1 MQQVQNGD
9 KVKVHYHGRL
19 RNGETFDSSEG
30 REPLEFTVGSG
41 QVIKGFDQGVMGM
54 QPGDRKTV
62 EIDVADAYGE
72 KQQEMLI
79 EFPKNQFPD
88 DVNPEVD
95 MQLMM
100 NNGAGQSFPV
110 RIAEVREESVILDAN
125 HPLAGQDLIF
135 DLELVAIEPPASKII
150 MPGR

>member
-1 MQQVQNGD
+1 MQEVKSGD
-9 KVKVHYHGRL
+9 KVKVHYHGKL
-19 RNGETFDSSEG
+19 RSGETFDSSQG

-54 QPGDRKTV
+54 QVGDKRTV
-62 EIDVADAYGE
+62 EISVVDAYGA
-72 KQQEMLI
+72 KQDEMII
-79 EFPKNQFPD
+79 EFPRNQFPPD
-88 DVNPEVD
+88 MKPEAG

-110 RIAEVREESVILDAN
+110 TVTEVKEESVILDAN

-135 DLELVAIEPPASKII
+135 DIELVEIVPTSRII
-150 MPGR
+150 MP

>member
-1 MQQVQNGD
+1 MQQVKSGD
-9 KVKVHYHGRL
+9 KVKVHYHGKL
-19 RNGETFDSSEG
+19 RSGETFDSSQG

-54 QPGDRKTV
+54 QVGDKRTV
-62 EIDVADAYGE
+62 EIAVQDAYGV
-72 KQQEMLI
+72 KQDEMII
-79 EFPKNQFPD
+79 EFPRNQFPPD
-88 DVNPEVD
+88 MKPEAG

-110 RIAEVREESVILDAN
+110 TVTEVKEESVILDAN

-135 DLELVAIEPPASKII
+135 DIELVEIVPTSKII
-150 MPGR
+150 MP

>member
-1 MQQVQNGD
+1 MEQVKSGD
-9 KVKVHYHGRL
+9 KVKVHYHGKL
-19 RNGETFDSSEG
+19 RSGETFDSSQG

-54 QPGDRKTV
+54 QVGDKRTV
-62 EIDVADAYGE
+62 EISVQDAYGA
-72 KQQEMLI
+72 KQDEMII
-79 EFPKNQFPD
+79 EFPRNQFPPD
-88 DVNPEVD
+88 MKPEAG

-110 RIAEVREESVILDAN
+110 TVTEVKEESVILDAN

-135 DLELVAIEPPASKII
+135 DIELVEIVPTSRII
-150 MPGR
+150 MP